1 MKSSGLYH
9 LKVYSSLKSAHHLK
23 TRSLPLG
30 LFTTSSLLT
39 TSRSA
44 RHLKTCSPP
53 QCLKVLITTSRSAQP
68 QRGDQPGDQ
77 RGDQFVERGGSKVQ
91 RGDQRGDQVL
101 TWWANKVQRGD
112 QRGDQVLTWWA
123 NKVKVVS
130 TWWALIRVRKF
141 RQSGFQVCRQNRVQK
156 WAVHQNPRETLKS
169 IFHSDLWCMI
179 GLRPA
184 DSSFKIWQWAVSS
197 EK

>member
-53 QCLKVLITTSRSAQP
+53 QCLLTTSRSAHHLN
-68 QRGDQPGDQ
+68 
-77 RGDQFVERGGSKVQ
+77 VVINLVINVVINLSKEGGVKSP
-91 RGDQRGDQVL
+91 
-101 TWWANKVQRGD
+101 TW
-112 QRGDQVLTWWA
+112 
-123 NKVKVVS
+123 
-130 TWWALIRVRKF
+130 
-141 RQSGFQVCRQNRVQK
+141 
-156 WAVHQNPRETLKS
+156 
-169 IFHSDLWCMI
+169 
-179 GLRPA
+179 
-184 DSSFKIWQWAVSS
+184 
-197 EK
+197 